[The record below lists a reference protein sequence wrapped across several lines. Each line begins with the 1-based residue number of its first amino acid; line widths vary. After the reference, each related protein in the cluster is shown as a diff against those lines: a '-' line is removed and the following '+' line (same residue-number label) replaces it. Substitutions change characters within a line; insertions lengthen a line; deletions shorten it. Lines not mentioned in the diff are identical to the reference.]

1 MIPSTKKTKRGFFA
15 MCCAVALLIGLLSGC
30 GAEPLSV
37 GEEGADDTKTSAGS
51 AAETARTVV
60 VQETNGTTVVLDA
73 AKASTNAYKGMHLV
87 AGNDVT
93 VQEISDLTMLFDMD
107 KYMYAE
113 ESTHFWLSEA
123 SGSQEKSKT
132 VIYLDEGAT
141 LNRIV
146 NPLENGAVYQVD
158 TPNSTMAVR
167 GTLFR
172 VEVRE
177 GKDGKIYTYL
187 AVLNG
192 AVKVELKTT
201 EGKYNG
207 VSETIPAGTAA
218 AIRADETF
226 SEFIGGS
233 GGKHTAP
240 IDYEA
245 FPAGTLRQ
253 IIAYIDDNEEIDADR
268 DELEALL
275 KQKLSEANGD
285 EKHKHSW
292 QTVTVR
298 EADCARTGLQKTGC
312 ATCSE
317 TKEQKTLPRAAH
329 KLSGWT
335 VKTKATCESK
345 GLKVKKCGVCGKII
359 ERRQTAALAHQ
370 PGKAKI
376 TAPTCVNAGSKVIS
390 CKLCGHII
398 KEEALAAKGHQPG
411 DWEITKP
418 ATYGKEGERR
428 KVCTVCG
435 EVLETEAIPAL
446 ISGGSSACSHQVEKW
461 NVTKAPTCT
470 EAGSKS
476 GTCSVCK
483 QSVTE
488 SIPASGHNWS
498 GWTVTTAATCTA
510 DGVETR
516 TCQKCQKSETRA
528 IKAIGHE
535 ESETWTVT
543 TAATCT
549 TTGTET
555 NYCVHGCGA
564 AVSTREIP
572 KLPHELTEQAGKA
585 ANCTEAG
592 QHKHWKCTACG
603 TLFADETGTTKTTED
618 AVTIAATG
626 HKATNHHS
634 RVEKT
639 CTTDGTK
646 EYWTCRCGK
655 VFSDADCTQETT
667 EDEMKI
673 PKAHVLYAEDWK
685 PDPSADN
692 PATCTKAG
700 AIYAE
705 CQKCGA
711 KMTQES
717 LQPLGHKFGEWEVVK
732 AATADENGEKKRTC
746 KRCGD
751 TETETIPKNN
761 SAEGGNNAGGS
772 GN

>member
-73 AKASTNAYKGMHLV
+73 KKASTNAYKGMHLV

-93 VQEISDLTMLFDMD
+93 VQKISDLTMLFDMD

-113 ESTHFWLSEA
+113 ESTHFWLSKA

-167 GTLFR
+167 GTVFR

-240 IDYEA
+240 IDYAA

-298 EADCARTGLQKTGC
+298 EADCARTGLQKTVC
-312 ATCSE
+312 AVCGE
-317 TKEQKTLPRAAH
+317 TKGQKTLPRAAH

-376 TAPTCVNAGSKVIS
+376 TAPTCVKAGSKVIS

-398 KEEALAAKGHQPG
+398 KEETLTAKGHQPG

-446 ISGGSSACSHQVEKW
+446 ISGGSSACSHQVKNW
-461 NVTKAPTCT
+461 NVTKAQPCT
-470 EAGSKS
+470 EAGSQS

-483 QSVTE
+483 QSVTA
-488 SIPASGHNWS
+488 SIPATGHDEGSWS
-498 GWTVTTAATCTA
+498 TTSPATCTKA
-510 DGVETR
+510 GLEERKCTKCSTVLESKTLKAQGHTMETHAAVAASCTKAGNR
-516 TCQKCQKSETRA
+516 EYSE
-528 IKAIGHE
+528 
-535 ESETWTVT
+535 
-543 TAATCT
+543 CT
-549 TTGTET
+549 TCHKYFTDSNGSNET
-555 NYCVHGCGA
+555 TLEAITIAKVAHTMTKHPSNPKTCKTPGN
-564 AVSTREIP
+564 REYW
-572 KLPHELTEQAGKA
+572 ECNQ
-585 ANCTEAG
+585 
-592 QHKHWKCTACG
+592 CG
-603 TLFADETGTTKTTED
+603 TLFADEAGSTETTLAAMTIAASHSVSSNGWQTTTEATCTTAGEQRQECKDCKQTITQDISALGHDFGDWEIVTTED
-618 AVTIAATG
+618 
-626 HKATNHHS
+626 
-634 RVEKT
+634 
-639 CTTDGTK
+639 
-646 EYWTCRCGK
+646 GK
-655 VFSDADCTQETT
+655 Q
-667 EDEMKI
+667 
-673 PKAHVLYAEDWK
+673 
-685 PDPSADN
+685 
-692 PATCTKAG
+692 
-700 AIYAE
+700 
-705 CQKCGA
+705 
-711 KMTQES
+711 
-717 LQPLGHKFGEWEVVK
+717 
-732 AATADENGEKKRTC
+732 KRTC
-746 KRCGD
+746 KRCGFID
-751 TETETIPKNN
+751 TAPITSKNN
-761 SAEGGNNAGGS
+761 SAEGGQ
-772 GN
+772 

>member
-73 AKASTNAYKGMHLV
+73 KKTSTNAYKGMHLV

-93 VQEISDLTMLFDMD
+93 VQKISDLTMLFDMD

-113 ESTHFWLSEA
+113 ESTHFWLSKA

-167 GTLFR
+167 GTVFR

-240 IDYEA
+240 IDYAA

-298 EADCARTGLQKTGC
+298 EADCARTGLQKTVC
-312 ATCSE
+312 AVCGE
-317 TKEQKTLPRAAH
+317 TKGQKTLPRAAH

-370 PGKAKI
+370 PGKAKM
-376 TAPTCVNAGSKVIS
+376 TAPTCVKAGSKVIS

-398 KEEALAAKGHQPG
+398 KEETLTAKGHQPG

-446 ISGGSSACSHQVEKW
+446 ISGGSSACSHQVENW

-483 QSVTE
+483 QSVIA
-488 SIPASGHNWS
+488 SIPATGHNWS
-498 GWTVTTAATCTA
+498 EWTVKTPASCTA

-516 TCQKCQKSETRA
+516 ECKNCQASETRA
-528 IKAIGHE
+528 IKATGHE

-585 ANCTEAG
+585 ASCTEAG

-626 HKATNHHS
+626 HTLTNHP

-639 CTTDGTK
+639 CTMDGTK
-646 EYWTCRCGK
+646 EYWTCNTCHK
-655 VFSDADCTQETT
+655 VFSDEGGIKETT
-667 EDEMKI
+667 VAEMKI
-673 PKAHVLYAEDWK
+673 PQGHEIGNE
-685 PDPSADN
+685 PTSTT
-692 PATCTKAG
+692 PATCEDNEKKYYQCKNCPEKVCIEQSGTK
-700 AIYAE
+700 
-705 CQKCGA
+705 
-711 KMTQES
+711 
-717 LQPLGHKFGEWEVVK
+717 LGHQFGEWKIVTEP
-732 AATADENGEKKRTC
+732 TDTTEGKKQRTC
-746 KRCGD
+746 TRCKK
-751 TETETIPKNN
+751 TETEPIFLKNN
-761 SAEGGNNAGGS
+761 SAEGGQ
-772 GN
+772 

>member
-73 AKASTNAYKGMHLV
+73 KKTSTNAYKGMHLV

-93 VQEISDLTMLFDMD
+93 VQKISDLTMLFDMD

-113 ESTHFWLSEA
+113 ESTHFWLSKA

-167 GTLFR
+167 GTVFR

-240 IDYEA
+240 IDYAA

-298 EADCARTGLQKTGC
+298 EADCARTGLQKTVC
-312 ATCSE
+312 AVCGE
-317 TKEQKTLPRAAH
+317 AKGQKTLPRAAH

-376 TAPTCVNAGSKVIS
+376 TAPTCVKAGSKVIS

-398 KEEALAAKGHQPG
+398 KEETLAAKGHQPG

-418 ATYGKEGERR
+418 ATYGKEGERC

-446 ISGGSSACSHQVEKW
+446 ISGGSSACSHQVENW

-483 QSVTE
+483 QSVTA
-488 SIPASGHNWS
+488 SIPATGHNWS

-510 DGVETR
+510 AGVETR

-528 IKAIGHE
+528 IKATGHKA
-535 ESETWTVT
+535 SETWTVT
-543 TAATCT
+543 KEATCT

-585 ANCTEAG
+585 ASCTEAG

-603 TLFADETGTTKTTED
+603 TLFADEAGLTKTTED

-626 HKATNHHS
+626 HTLTNHP

-646 EYWTCRCGK
+646 EYWTCNTCHK
-655 VFSDADCTQETT
+655 VFSDEGGTKETT
-667 EDEMKI
+667 VEKMKI
-673 PKAHVLYAEDWK
+673 PQGHEIGNE
-685 PDPSADN
+685 PTSTT
-692 PATCTKAG
+692 PATCEDNEKKYYQCIKCHQSVCMEHSGTK
-700 AIYAE
+700 
-705 CQKCGA
+705 
-711 KMTQES
+711 
-717 LQPLGHKFGEWEVVK
+717 LGHQFGEWEVVK
-732 AATADENGEKKRTC
+732 AATATEAGEKKRTC
-746 KRCGD
+746 TRCNH
-751 TETETIPKNN
+751 TETATIPKKD
-761 SAEGGNNAGGS
+761 SAEGGQ
-772 GN
+772 

>member
-73 AKASTNAYKGMHLV
+73 KKASTNAYKGMHLV

-93 VQEISDLTMLFDMD
+93 VQKISDLTMLFDMD

-113 ESTHFWLSEA
+113 ESTHFWLSKA

-167 GTLFR
+167 GTVFR

-240 IDYEA
+240 IDYAA

-298 EADCARTGLQKTGC
+298 EADCARTGLQKTVC
-312 ATCSE
+312 AVCGE
-317 TKEQKTLPRAAH
+317 TKGQKTLPRAAH

-376 TAPTCVNAGSKVIS
+376 TAPTCVKAGSKVIS

-446 ISGGSSACSHQVEKW
+446 ISGGSSVCSHQVENWKE
-461 NVTKAPTCT
+461 TKAPTCT

-483 QSVTE
+483 QSVTA
-488 SIPASGHNWS
+488 SIPATGHDW
-498 GWTVTTAATCTA
+498 GEWTITTAATCTA

-516 TCQKCQKSETRA
+516 ECENCQKSETRA
-528 IKAIGHE
+528 IKATGHE
-535 ESETWTVT
+535 ASGEWTVT
-543 TAATCT
+543 KEA
-549 TTGTET
+549 
-555 NYCVHGCGA
+555 
-564 AVSTREIP
+564 S
-572 KLPHELTEQAGKA
+572 
-585 ANCTEAG
+585 CTEAG
-592 QHKHWKCTACG
+592 TRVKTCSHTGCNKIMESESIPVTEHSWGNWEETKAPTCV
-603 TLFADETGTTKTTED
+603 ETGEKTKTCNTCQTKETES
-618 AVTIAATG
+618 VAALEHDWGNWKITQ
-626 HKATNHHS
+626 AP
-634 RVEKT
+634 T
-639 CTTDGTK
+639 CTVKGK
-646 EYWTCRCGK
+646 EKRSCQREG
-655 VFSDADCTQETT
+655 CTET
-667 EDEMKI
+667 EERNV
-673 PKAHVLYAEDWK
+673 AA
-685 PDPSADN
+685 
-692 PATCTKAG
+692 
-700 AIYAE
+700 
-705 CQKCGA
+705 
-711 KMTQES
+711 
-717 LQPLGHKFGEWEVVK
+717 LGHKLYSDKWVTTKNETCTEQGAQTQNCERCGEECTQIIAPRHLFGEWEVVK
-732 AATADENGEKKRTC
+732 PATATEAGEKKRTC
-746 KRCGD
+746 TRCGD
-751 TETETIPKNN
+751 TETETIPKKD
-761 SAEGGNNAGGS
+761 SAEGGQ
-772 GN
+772 

>member
-73 AKASTNAYKGMHLV
+73 KKASTNAYKGMHLV

-93 VQEISDLTMLFDMD
+93 VQKISDLTMLFDMD

-113 ESTHFWLSEA
+113 ESTHFWLRKA

-167 GTLFR
+167 GTVFR

-240 IDYEA
+240 IDYAA

-253 IIAYIDDNEEIDADR
+253 IIAYIDDNEEINADR

-298 EADCARTGLQKTGC
+298 EADCARTGLQKTVC
-312 ATCSE
+312 AVCGE
-317 TKEQKTLPRAAH
+317 TKGQKTLPRAAH

-376 TAPTCVNAGSKVIS
+376 TAPTCVKAGSKVIS

-398 KEEALAAKGHQPG
+398 KEETLTAKGHQPG

-446 ISGGSSACSHQVEKW
+446 ISGGSSACSHQVKNW

-470 EAGSKS
+470 EAGSQS

-483 QSVTE
+483 QSVTA
-488 SIPASGHNWS
+488 SIPATGHNWS
-498 GWTVTTAATCTA
+498 DWTITTAATCTA

-528 IKAIGHE
+528 IKATGHKASGE
-535 ESETWTVT
+535 WTVT
-543 TAATCT
+543 KEATCT
-549 TTGTET
+549 TTGTEA
-555 NYCVHGCGA
+555 NYCAHGCGTV
-564 AVSTREIP
+564 VSTREIP
-572 KLPHELTEQAGKA
+572 KLPHKLTEQAEKA
-585 ANCTEAG
+585 ASCTEAG

-603 TLFADETGTTKTTED
+603 TLFADEAGLTETTKET
-618 AVTIAATG
+618 VTIAATG
-626 HKATNHHS
+626 HQLTNHP

-646 EYWTCRCGK
+646 EYWTCNTCHK
-655 VFSDADCTQETT
+655 VFSDEGGTKETT
-667 EDEMKI
+667 VEKMKI
-673 PKAHVLYAEDWK
+673 PKAHVLYAEDWE
-685 PDPSADN
+685 PDPSASN
-692 PATCTKAG
+692 PATCTTAG
-700 AIYAE
+700 TISA
-705 CQKCGA
+705 KCRVCGD

-717 LQPLGHKFGEWEVVK
+717 SQPLGHKFGEWEVVK
-732 AATADENGEKKRTC
+732 PATATEAGEKKRTC
-746 KRCGD
+746 TREGCNH
-751 TETETIPKNN
+751 TETEPIPSKNN
-761 SAEGGNNAGGS
+761 SAEGGQ
-772 GN
+772 

>member
-73 AKASTNAYKGMHLV
+73 KKTSTNAYKGMHLV

-113 ESTHFWLSEA
+113 ESTHFWLSKA

-167 GTLFR
+167 GTVFR

-240 IDYEA
+240 IDYAA

-298 EADCARTGLQKTGC
+298 EADCARTGLQKTVC
-312 ATCSE
+312 AVCGE
-317 TKEQKTLPRAAH
+317 TKGQKTLPRAAH

-345 GLKVKKCGVCGKII
+345 GLKVKRCGVCGKII
-359 ERRQTAALAHQ
+359 ERRQPAALAHQ

-376 TAPTCVNAGSKVIS
+376 TAPTCVKAGFKVIS
-390 CKLCGHII
+390 CKVCGHII

-446 ISGGSSACSHQVEKW
+446 ISGGSSACSHQVENW
-461 NVTKAPTCT
+461 NETKAPTCT

-483 QSVTE
+483 QSVTA
-488 SIPASGHNWS
+488 SIPATGHNWS
-498 GWTVTTAATCTA
+498 DWTITTAATCTA
-510 DGVETR
+510 AGVETR
-516 TCQKCQKSETRA
+516 ECKNCQASETRA
-528 IKAIGHE
+528 IKATGHKA
-535 ESETWTVT
+535 SETWTVT

-585 ANCTEAG
+585 ASCTEAG

-603 TLFADETGTTKTTED
+603 TLFADEAGLTKTTED

-626 HKATNHHS
+626 HTLTNHP

-646 EYWTCRCGK
+646 EYWTCNTCHK
-655 VFSDADCTQETT
+655 VFSDEGGIKETT
-667 EDEMKI
+667 VEKMKI
-673 PKAHVLYAEDWK
+673 PQGHEIGNE
-685 PDPSADN
+685 PTSTT
-692 PATCTKAG
+692 PATCEDNEKKYYQCKNCPEKVCIEQSGTK
-700 AIYAE
+700 
-705 CQKCGA
+705 
-711 KMTQES
+711 
-717 LQPLGHKFGEWEVVK
+717 LGHKFGEWEIVTEPTDTEAGV
-732 AATADENGEKKRTC
+732 KKRTC
-746 KRCGD
+746 TRCKK
-751 TETETIPKNN
+751 TETATIPKNG
-761 SAEGGNNAGGS
+761 SAEGGQ
-772 GN
+772 

>member
-73 AKASTNAYKGMHLV
+73 KKASTNAYKGMHLV

-167 GTLFR
+167 GTVFR

-240 IDYEA
+240 IDYAA

-298 EADCARTGLQKTGC
+298 EADCARTGLQKTVC
-312 ATCSE
+312 AVCGE
-317 TKEQKTLPRAAH
+317 TKGQKTLPRAAH

-345 GLKVKKCGVCGKII
+345 GLKVKRCGVCGKII

-376 TAPTCVNAGSKVIS
+376 TAPTCVKAGSKVIS

-398 KEEALAAKGHQPG
+398 KEETIAAKGHQPG

-418 ATYGKEGERR
+418 ATYGKESERR

-446 ISGGSSACSHQVEKW
+446 ISGGSSACSHQVENW
-461 NVTKAPTCT
+461 NETKAPTCT

-483 QSVTE
+483 QSVTA
-488 SIPASGHNWS
+488 SIPATGHDW
-498 GWTVTTAATCTA
+498 GEWT
-510 DGVETR
+510 
-516 TCQKCQKSETRA
+516 
-528 IKAIGHE
+528 I
-535 ESETWTVT
+535 T

-555 NYCVHGCGA
+555 NYCTHGCGA

-572 KLPHELTEQAGKA
+572 KLPHELTEQAEKA
-585 ANCTEAG
+585 ASCTEAG

-626 HKATNHHS
+626 HTLTNHP

-639 CTTDGTK
+639 CTTPGNR
-646 EYWTCRCGK
+646 EYWECNQCGTL
-655 VFSDADCTQETT
+655 FADEAGSTETT
-667 EDEMKI
+667 LAAMTIAASHSVSSNGWQTKTE
-673 PKAHVLYAEDWK
+673 
-685 PDPSADN
+685 
-692 PATCTKAG
+692 ATCTTAG
-700 AIYAE
+700 E
-705 CQKCGA
+705 QTQKCA
-711 KMTQES
+711 ICKQTITLVIS
-717 LQPLGHKFGEWEVVK
+717 ALGHQFGEWEVV
-732 AATADENGEKKRTC
+732 TEPT
-746 KRCGD
+746 D
-751 TETETIPKNN
+751 TEAGVKKHTCTRCNRTETAPITSKNN
-761 SAEGGNNAGGS
+761 SAEGGQ
-772 GN
+772 

>member
-167 GTLFR
+167 GTVFR

-240 IDYEA
+240 IDYAA

-253 IIAYIDDNEEIDADR
+253 IIAYIDDKEEIDADR

-275 KQKLSEANGD
+275 KQKLSEENGN

-298 EADCARTGLQKTGC
+298 EADCARSGLQKTVC
-312 ATCSE
+312 AACGE
-317 TKEQKTLPRAAH
+317 TKGQKTLPRAAH

-398 KEEALAAKGHQPG
+398 KEETLAAKGHQPG

-418 ATYGKEGERR
+418 ATYGKEGERH

-446 ISGGSSACSHQVEKW
+446 ISGGSSACSHQVVNW
-461 NVTKAPTCT
+461 NVTKAQTCT

-488 SIPASGHNWS
+488 SIPATGHNWS
-498 GWTVTTAATCTA
+498 DWTITTAATCTA

-516 TCQKCQKSETRA
+516 TCQKCKKNETRA

-535 ESETWTVT
+535 ESETWTV
-543 TAATCT
+543 AKEATCT

-555 NYCVHGCGA
+555 NYCAHGCRT

-572 KLPHELTEQAGKA
+572 KLPHKLTEQEEKA
-585 ANCTEAG
+585 ATCTEAG
-592 QHKHWKCTACG
+592 QQKHWKCTVCG
-603 TLFADETGTTKTTED
+603 TLFADEAGSTETKRD

-626 HKATNHHS
+626 HKTTNHHP

-639 CTTDGTK
+639 CEKDGTK
-646 EYWTCRCGK
+646 EYWTCDTCHK
-655 VFSDADCTQETT
+655 VFSDAGCTQETT
-667 EDEMKI
+667 VKAMII
-673 PKAHVLYAEDWK
+673 PKAHVLYAEDWE
-685 PDPSADN
+685 PDLSASN
-692 PATCTKAG
+692 PATCTTAG
-700 AIYAE
+700 TISA
-705 CQKCGA
+705 KCRVCGD
-711 KMTQES
+711 KITQES
-717 LQPLGHKFGEWEVVK
+717 QPLGHKFGEWKVVTEPTDT
-732 AATADENGEKKRTC
+732 TAGEKQRTC
-746 KRCGD
+746 TRCGD
-751 TETETIPKNN
+751 IKTEPIPPKKD
-761 SAEGGNNAGGS
+761 SAEGGQ
-772 GN
+772 

>member
-73 AKASTNAYKGMHLV
+73 KKASTNAYKGMHLV

-93 VQEISDLTMLFDMD
+93 VQKISDLTMLFDMD

-113 ESTHFWLSEA
+113 ESTHFWLRKA

-167 GTLFR
+167 GTVFR

-233 GGKHTAP
+233 GSKHTAP
-240 IDYEA
+240 IDYAA

-298 EADCARTGLQKTGC
+298 EADCARTGLQKTVC
-312 ATCSE
+312 AACGE
-317 TKEQKTLPRAAH
+317 TKGQKTLPRAAH

-345 GLKVKKCGVCGKII
+345 GLKVKRCGVCGKII

-376 TAPTCVNAGSKVIS
+376 TAPTCVKAGSKVIS

-446 ISGGSSACSHQVEKW
+446 ISGGSSVCSHQVENWKE
-461 NVTKAPTCT
+461 TKAPTCT

-483 QSVTE
+483 QSVTA
-488 SIPASGHNWS
+488 SIPATGHDW
-498 GWTVTTAATCTA
+498 GEWT
-510 DGVETR
+510 
-516 TCQKCQKSETRA
+516 
-528 IKAIGHE
+528 I
-535 ESETWTVT
+535 T

-555 NYCVHGCGA
+555 NYCTHGCGA

-572 KLPHELTEQAGKA
+572 KLPHELTEQAEKA
-585 ANCTEAG
+585 ASCTEAG

-626 HKATNHHS
+626 HTLTNHP

-639 CTTDGTK
+639 CTTPGNR
-646 EYWTCRCGK
+646 EYWECNQCGTL
-655 VFSDADCTQETT
+655 FADEAGSTETT
-667 EDEMKI
+667 LAAMTIAASHSVSSNGWQTKTE
-673 PKAHVLYAEDWK
+673 
-685 PDPSADN
+685 
-692 PATCTKAG
+692 ATCTTAG
-700 AIYAE
+700 E
-705 CQKCGA
+705 QTQKCA
-711 KMTQES
+711 ICKQTITLVIS
-717 LQPLGHKFGEWEVVK
+717 ALGHQFGEWEVV
-732 AATADENGEKKRTC
+732 TEPT
-746 KRCGD
+746 D
-751 TETETIPKNN
+751 TEAGVKKHTCTRCNRTETAPITSKNN
-761 SAEGGNNAGGS
+761 SAEGGQ
-772 GN
+772 

>member
-73 AKASTNAYKGMHLV
+73 KKASTNAYKGMHLV

-93 VQEISDLTMLFDMD
+93 VQKISDLTMLFDMD

-113 ESTHFWLSEA
+113 ENTHFWLSEA

-167 GTLFR
+167 GTVFR

-240 IDYEA
+240 IDYAA

-298 EADCARTGLQKTGC
+298 EADCARTGLQKTVC
-312 ATCSE
+312 AVCGE
-317 TKEQKTLPRAAH
+317 TKGQKTLPRAAH

-345 GLKVKKCGVCGKII
+345 GLKVKRCGVCGKIF

-370 PGKAKI
+370 PGKEKM
-376 TAPTCVNAGSKVIS
+376 TAPTCVKAGSKVIS
-390 CKLCGHII
+390 CKVCGHII

-446 ISGGSSACSHQVEKW
+446 ISGGSSACSHQVENW

-470 EAGSKS
+470 EAGSQS

-483 QSVTE
+483 QSVTA
-488 SIPASGHNWS
+488 SIPATGHNWS
-498 GWTVTTAATCTA
+498 DWTITTAATCTA
-510 DGVETR
+510 AGVETR
-516 TCQKCQKSETRA
+516 TCPNCQKSETRA
-528 IKAIGHE
+528 IKAIGHKA
-535 ESETWTVT
+535 SETWTVT

-585 ANCTEAG
+585 ASCTEAG

-626 HKATNHHS
+626 HQLTNHP

-639 CTTDGTK
+639 CTKDGTK
-646 EYWTCRCGK
+646 EYWTCDTCHK
-655 VFSDADCTQETT
+655 VFSDEGGTKKTT
-667 EDEMKI
+667 VEEMKI
-673 PKAHVLYAEDWK
+673 PQGHEIGNE
-685 PDPSADN
+685 PTSTT
-692 PATCTKAG
+692 PATCEDNEKK
-700 AIYAE
+700 YY
-705 CQKCGA
+705 KC
-711 KMTQES
+711 KNCEES
-717 LQPLGHKFGEWEVVK
+717 VCIEQSGTSLGHLYEKNDSGEEVWIVEK
-732 AATADENGEKKRTC
+732 EPTDTEAGVKKRTC
-746 KRCGD
+746 KRCGRID
-751 TETETIPKNN
+751 TKPIPSKNN
-761 SAEGGNNAGGS
+761 SAEGGQ
-772 GN
+772 

>member
-73 AKASTNAYKGMHLV
+73 KKASTNAYKGMHLV

-93 VQEISDLTMLFDMD
+93 VQKISDLTMLFDMD

-113 ESTHFWLSEA
+113 ESTHFWLSKA

-167 GTLFR
+167 GTVFR

-177 GKDGKIYTYL
+177 GKDGKFYTYL

-240 IDYEA
+240 IDYAA

-298 EADCARTGLQKTGC
+298 EADCARTGLQKTVC
-312 ATCSE
+312 AVCGE
-317 TKEQKTLPRAAH
+317 TKGQKTLPRAAH

-335 VKTKATCESK
+335 VKTKTTCESK
-345 GLKVKKCGVCGKII
+345 GLKVKRCGVCGKIF

-370 PGKAKI
+370 PGKAKM
-376 TAPTCVNAGSKVIS
+376 TAPTCVKAGSKVIS

-446 ISGGSSACSHQVEKW
+446 ISGGSSACSHQVENW

-470 EAGSKS
+470 EAGSQS

-483 QSVTE
+483 QSVTA
-488 SIPASGHNWS
+488 SIPATGHNWS
-498 GWTVTTAATCTA
+498 DWTITTAATCTA
-510 DGVETR
+510 AGVETR
-516 TCQKCQKSETRA
+516 TCPNCQKSETRA
-528 IKAIGHE
+528 IKAIGHKA
-535 ESETWTVT
+535 SETWTVT

-585 ANCTEAG
+585 ASCTEAG

-626 HKATNHHS
+626 HQLTNHP

-646 EYWTCRCGK
+646 EYWTCNTCHK
-655 VFSDADCTQETT
+655 VFSDAACTQETT
-667 EDEMKI
+667 VEKMKI
-673 PKAHVLYAEDWK
+673 PQGHEIGNE
-685 PDPSADN
+685 PTSTT
-692 PATCTKAG
+692 PATCEDNEKKYYKCKNCDENVCIEQSGTK
-700 AIYAE
+700 
-705 CQKCGA
+705 
-711 KMTQES
+711 
-717 LQPLGHKFGEWEVVK
+717 LGHQYEKNDSSEEVWTVIEEPT
-732 AATADENGEKKRTC
+732 ATTAGEKQRTC
-746 KRCGD
+746 TRCKK
-751 TETETIPKNN
+751 TETEPIFLKNS
-761 SAEGGNNAGGS
+761 SAEGGQ
-772 GN
+772 

>member
-1 MIPSTKKTKRGFFA
+1 MIPSTKKTKRGFFT

-167 GTLFR
+167 GTVFR

-218 AIRADETF
+218 AIRADENF

-298 EADCARTGLQKTGC
+298 EADCARTGLQKTVC
-312 ATCSE
+312 AACGE
-317 TKEQKTLPRAAH
+317 TKGQKTLPRAAH

-370 PGKAKI
+370 PDKAKI

-390 CKLCGHII
+390 CKVCGHII
-398 KEEALAAKGHQPG
+398 KEEALSAKGHQPG

-446 ISGGSSACSHQVEKW
+446 ISGGSSACSHQVENW

-483 QSVTE
+483 QSVTA
-488 SIPASGHNWS
+488 SIPATGHSW
-498 GWTVTTAATCTA
+498 GDWKETTPATCTA

-516 TCQKCQKSETRA
+516 ECKNCQKSETRA
-528 IKAIGHE
+528 IKATGHKA
-535 ESETWTVT
+535 SETWTV
-543 TAATCT
+543 AKEAT
-549 TTGTET
+549 
-555 NYCVHGCGA
+555 
-564 AVSTREIP
+564 
-572 KLPHELTEQAGKA
+572 
-585 ANCTEAG
+585 CTEAG
-592 QHKHWKCTACG
+592 LKERKCTKCSTVLESESIAVTEHSWG
-603 TLFADETGTTKTTED
+603 DWKETKTPTCTEAGLEERKCTKCSQVESRVVD
-618 AVTIAATG
+618 AGHLLSDSPEKEVAAT
-626 HKATNHHS
+626 
-634 RVEKT
+634 
-639 CTTDGTK
+639 CK
-646 EYWTCRCGK
+646 EAAYK
-655 VFSDADCTQETT
+655 
-667 EDEMKI
+667 
-673 PKAHVLYAEDWK
+673 LYL
-685 PDPSADN
+685 
-692 PATCTKAG
+692 CTKCKDKIKVHYG
-700 AIYAE
+700 
-705 CQKCGA
+705 K
-711 KMTQES
+711 
-717 LQPLGHKFGEWEVVK
+717 PLDHDFGEWEVVTEPTDTE
-732 AATADENGEKKRTC
+732 AGVKKHTC
-746 KRCGD
+746 KGCGR
-751 TETETIPKNN
+751 TETDTIPKKD

>member
-73 AKASTNAYKGMHLV
+73 KKASTNAYKGMHLV

-93 VQEISDLTMLFDMD
+93 VQKISDLTMLFDMD

-113 ESTHFWLSEA
+113 ESTHFWLSKA

-167 GTLFR
+167 GTVFR

-240 IDYEA
+240 IDYAA

-253 IIAYIDDNEEIDADR
+253 IIAYIDDNEE
-268 DELEALL
+268 L

-298 EADCARTGLQKTGC
+298 EADCARTGLQKTVC
-312 ATCSE
+312 AVCGE
-317 TKEQKTLPRAAH
+317 AKGQKTLPRAAH

-376 TAPTCVNAGSKVIS
+376 TAPTCVTAGSKVMS
-390 CKLCGHII
+390 CKVCGHII
-398 KEEALAAKGHQPG
+398 KEETLAAKGHQPG

-446 ISGGSSACSHQVEKW
+446 ISGGSSACSHQVENW

-483 QSVTE
+483 QSVTA
-488 SIPASGHNWS
+488 SIPATGHDW
-498 GWTVTTAATCTA
+498 GEWT
-510 DGVETR
+510 
-516 TCQKCQKSETRA
+516 
-528 IKAIGHE
+528 I
-535 ESETWTVT
+535 T

-555 NYCVHGCGA
+555 NYCTHGCGA

-572 KLPHELTEQAGKA
+572 KLPHELTEQAEKA
-585 ANCTEAG
+585 ASCTEAG

-603 TLFADETGTTKTTED
+603 TLFADETVTTKTTED

-626 HKATNHHS
+626 HTLTNHP

-639 CTTDGTK
+639 CTTPGNR
-646 EYWTCRCGK
+646 EYWECNQCGTL
-655 VFSDADCTQETT
+655 FADEAGSTETT
-667 EDEMKI
+667 LAAMTIAASHSVSSNGWQTKTE
-673 PKAHVLYAEDWK
+673 
-685 PDPSADN
+685 
-692 PATCTKAG
+692 ATCTTAG
-700 AIYAE
+700 E
-705 CQKCGA
+705 QTQKCA
-711 KMTQES
+711 ICKQTITLVIS
-717 LQPLGHKFGEWEVVK
+717 ALGHQFGEWEVV
-732 AATADENGEKKRTC
+732 TEPT
-746 KRCGD
+746 D
-751 TETETIPKNN
+751 TEAGVKKHTCTRCNRTETAPITSKNN
-761 SAEGGNNAGGS
+761 SAEGGQ
-772 GN
+772 

>member
-73 AKASTNAYKGMHLV
+73 KKTSTNAYKGMHLV

-93 VQEISDLTMLFDMD
+93 VQKISDLTMLFDMD

-113 ESTHFWLSEA
+113 ESTHFWLSKA

-167 GTLFR
+167 GTVFR

-240 IDYEA
+240 IDYAA

-298 EADCARTGLQKTGC
+298 EADCARTGLQKTVC
-312 ATCSE
+312 AVCGE
-317 TKEQKTLPRAAH
+317 AKGQKTLPRAAH

-376 TAPTCVNAGSKVIS
+376 TAPTCVKAGSKVIS

-398 KEEALAAKGHQPG
+398 KEETLAAKGHQPG

-418 ATYGKEGERR
+418 ATYGKEGERC

-446 ISGGSSACSHQVEKW
+446 ISGGSSACSHQVENW

-483 QSVTE
+483 QSVTA
-488 SIPASGHNWS
+488 SIPATGHNWS

-510 DGVETR
+510 AGVETR

-528 IKAIGHE
+528 IKATGHKA
-535 ESETWTVT
+535 SETWTVT
-543 TAATCT
+543 KEATCT

-585 ANCTEAG
+585 ASCTEAG

-603 TLFADETGTTKTTED
+603 TLFADEAGLTKTTED

-626 HKATNHHS
+626 HTLTNHP

-646 EYWTCRCGK
+646 EYWTCNTCHK
-655 VFSDADCTQETT
+655 VFSDEGGTKETT
-667 EDEMKI
+667 VEKMKI
-673 PKAHVLYAEDWK
+673 PQGHEIGNE
-685 PDPSADN
+685 PTSTT
-692 PATCTKAG
+692 PATCEDNEKKYYQCIKCHQSVCMEQSGTK
-700 AIYAE
+700 
-705 CQKCGA
+705 
-711 KMTQES
+711 
-717 LQPLGHKFGEWEVVK
+717 LGHQFGEWEVVK
-732 AATADENGEKKRTC
+732 AATATEAGEKKRTC
-746 KRCGD
+746 TRCNH
-751 TETETIPKNN
+751 TETATIPKKD
-761 SAEGGNNAGGS
+761 SAEGGQ
-772 GN
+772 

>member
-1 MIPSTKKTKRGFFA
+1 

-73 AKASTNAYKGMHLV
+73 KKTSTNAYKDMHLV

-167 GTLFR
+167 GTVFR

-192 AVKVELKTT
+192 AVKVGLKTT

-226 SEFIGGS
+226 SEFIGGR

-240 IDYEA
+240 IDYAA

-298 EADCARTGLQKTGC
+298 EADCARTGLQKTVC
-312 ATCSE
+312 AICGE
-317 TKEQKTLPRAAH
+317 TKGQKTLPRAAH

-345 GLKVKKCGVCGKII
+345 GLKVKRCGVCGKIL

-376 TAPTCVNAGSKVIS
+376 TAPTCVKAGSKVIS
-390 CKLCGHII
+390 CAVCGHII

-435 EVLETEAIPAL
+435 EALETEAIPAL
-446 ISGGSSACSHQVEKW
+446 ISGGSSACSHQVENWKE
-461 NVTKAPTCT
+461 TKAPTCT

-483 QSVTE
+483 QSVTA
-488 SIPASGHNWS
+488 SIPATGHNWS
-498 GWTVTTAATCTA
+498 EWTVKTPASCTA

-516 TCQKCQKSETRA
+516 ECKNCQASETRA
-528 IKAIGHE
+528 IKATGHKA
-535 ESETWTVT
+535 SETWTVT

-585 ANCTEAG
+585 ASCTEAG

-603 TLFADETGTTKTTED
+603 TLFADEAGLTKTTED

-626 HKATNHHS
+626 HTLTNHP

-646 EYWTCRCGK
+646 EYWTCNTCHK
-655 VFSDADCTQETT
+655 VFSDEGGIKETT
-667 EDEMKI
+667 VAEMKI
-673 PKAHVLYAEDWK
+673 PQGHEIGNE
-685 PDPSADN
+685 PTSTT
-692 PATCTKAG
+692 PATCEDNEKKYYQCKNCPEKVCIEQSGTK
-700 AIYAE
+700 
-705 CQKCGA
+705 
-711 KMTQES
+711 
-717 LQPLGHKFGEWEVVK
+717 LGHKFGEWEIVTEPTDTEAGV
-732 AATADENGEKKRTC
+732 KKRTC
-746 KRCGD
+746 TRCKK
-751 TETETIPKNN
+751 TETEPIFLKNS
-761 SAEGGNNAGGS
+761 SAEGGQ
-772 GN
+772 

>member
-73 AKASTNAYKGMHLV
+73 KKTSTNAYKGMHLV

-93 VQEISDLTMLFDMD
+93 VQKISDLTMLFDMD

-113 ESTHFWLSEA
+113 ESTHFWLSKA

-167 GTLFR
+167 GTVFR

-240 IDYEA
+240 IDYAA

-298 EADCARTGLQKTGC
+298 EADCARTGLQKTVC
-312 ATCSE
+312 AVCGE
-317 TKEQKTLPRAAH
+317 TKGQKTLPRAAH

-376 TAPTCVNAGSKVIS
+376 TAPTCVKAGSKVIS

-398 KEEALAAKGHQPG
+398 KEETLAAKGHQPG

-418 ATYGKEGERR
+418 ATYGKEGERC

-446 ISGGSSACSHQVEKW
+446 ISGGSSVCSHQVENWKE
-461 NVTKAPTCT
+461 TKAPTCT

-483 QSVTE
+483 QSVTA
-488 SIPASGHNWS
+488 SIPATGHDEGSWS
-498 GWTVTTAATCTA
+498 TTSPATCTKA
-510 DGVETR
+510 GLEERKCTKCSTVLESKTLKAQGHTMETHAAVAASCTKAGNR
-516 TCQKCQKSETRA
+516 EYSE
-528 IKAIGHE
+528 
-535 ESETWTVT
+535 
-543 TAATCT
+543 CT
-549 TTGTET
+549 TCHKYFTDSNGSNET
-555 NYCVHGCGA
+555 TLEAITIAKVAHTMTKHPSNPKTCKTPGN
-564 AVSTREIP
+564 REYW
-572 KLPHELTEQAGKA
+572 ECNQ
-585 ANCTEAG
+585 
-592 QHKHWKCTACG
+592 CG
-603 TLFADETGTTKTTED
+603 TLFADEAGSTETTLAAMTIAASHSVSSNGWQTTTEATCTTAGEQRQECKDCKQTITQDISALGHDFGDWEIVTTED
-618 AVTIAATG
+618 
-626 HKATNHHS
+626 
-634 RVEKT
+634 
-639 CTTDGTK
+639 
-646 EYWTCRCGK
+646 GK
-655 VFSDADCTQETT
+655 Q
-667 EDEMKI
+667 
-673 PKAHVLYAEDWK
+673 
-685 PDPSADN
+685 
-692 PATCTKAG
+692 
-700 AIYAE
+700 
-705 CQKCGA
+705 
-711 KMTQES
+711 
-717 LQPLGHKFGEWEVVK
+717 
-732 AATADENGEKKRTC
+732 KRTC
-746 KRCGD
+746 KRCGFID
-751 TETETIPKNN
+751 TAPITSKNN
-761 SAEGGNNAGGS
+761 SAEGGQ
-772 GN
+772 

>member
-73 AKASTNAYKGMHLV
+73 KKASTNAYKGMHLV

-93 VQEISDLTMLFDMD
+93 VQKISDLTMLFDMD

-113 ESTHFWLSEA
+113 ENTHFWLSEA
-123 SGSQEKSKT
+123 SGSQKKSKT

-146 NPLENGAVYQVD
+146 NPLENGEVYQVD

-167 GTLFR
+167 GTVFR

-177 GKDGKIYTYL
+177 GKDGEIYTYL

-192 AVKVELKTT
+192 AVKVKLKTT

-218 AIRADETF
+218 AIRADESF

-240 IDYEA
+240 IDYAA

-298 EADCARTGLQKTGC
+298 EADCARTGLQKTVC
-312 ATCSE
+312 ATCGE
-317 TKEQKTLPRAAH
+317 TKGQKTLPRAAH

-376 TAPTCVNAGSKVIS
+376 TAPTCVKAGSKVIS

-398 KEEALAAKGHQPG
+398 KKEALAAKGHQPG

-446 ISGGSSACSHQVEKW
+446 ISGGSSACSHQVENWKE
-461 NVTKAPTCT
+461 TKAPTCT

-483 QSVTE
+483 QSVTA
-488 SIPASGHNWS
+488 SIPATGHSW
-498 GWTVTTAATCTA
+498 GDWKETTPATCTA
-510 DGVETR
+510 AGVETR
-516 TCQKCQKSETRA
+516 TCQKCKKNETRA

-572 KLPHELTEQAGKA
+572 KLPHNLTEQAGKA
-585 ANCTEAG
+585 ASCTEAG

-626 HKATNHHS
+626 HTLTNHP

-639 CTTDGTK
+639 CTMDGTK
-646 EYWTCRCGK
+646 EYWTCDTCHK
-655 VFSDADCTQETT
+655 VFSDKDGTKETPV
-667 EDEMKI
+667 EAMII
-673 PKAHVLYAEDWK
+673 PKAHVLYAEDWG
-685 PDPSADN
+685 PDPSASN
-692 PATCTKAG
+692 PATCTTAG
-700 AIYAE
+700 TISA
-705 CQKCGA
+705 KCRVCGD
-711 KMTQES
+711 KITQES
-717 LQPLGHKFGEWEVVK
+717 QPLGHKFGEWKVVTEPTNTE
-732 AATADENGEKKRTC
+732 AGEKRHTC
-746 KRCGD
+746 TRCNR
-751 TETETIPKNN
+751 TETEPIPPKNS
-761 SAEGGNNAGGS
+761 SAEGGQ
-772 GN
+772 

>member
-1 MIPSTKKTKRGFFA
+1 

-73 AKASTNAYKGMHLV
+73 KKTSTNAYKDMHLV

-167 GTLFR
+167 GTVFR

-192 AVKVELKTT
+192 AVKVGLKTT

-226 SEFIGGS
+226 SEFIGGR

-240 IDYEA
+240 IDYAA

-298 EADCARTGLQKTGC
+298 EADCARTGLQKTVC
-312 ATCSE
+312 AVCGE
-317 TKEQKTLPRAAH
+317 TKGQKTLPRAAH

-345 GLKVKKCGVCGKII
+345 GLKVKRCGVCGKIL

-376 TAPTCVNAGSKVIS
+376 TAPTCVKAGSKVIS
-390 CKLCGHII
+390 CAVCGHII

-435 EVLETEAIPAL
+435 EALETEAIPAL
-446 ISGGSSACSHQVEKW
+446 ISGGSSACSHQVENWKE
-461 NVTKAPTCT
+461 TKAPTCT

-483 QSVTE
+483 QSVTA
-488 SIPASGHNWS
+488 SIPATGHNWS
-498 GWTVTTAATCTA
+498 EWTVKTPASCTA

-516 TCQKCQKSETRA
+516 ECKNCQASETRA
-528 IKAIGHE
+528 IKATGHKA
-535 ESETWTVT
+535 SETWTVT

-585 ANCTEAG
+585 ASCTEAG

-603 TLFADETGTTKTTED
+603 TLFADEAGLTKTTED

-626 HKATNHHS
+626 HTLTNHP

-646 EYWTCRCGK
+646 EYWTCNTCHK
-655 VFSDADCTQETT
+655 VFSDEGGIKETT
-667 EDEMKI
+667 VAEMKI
-673 PKAHVLYAEDWK
+673 PQGHEIGNE
-685 PDPSADN
+685 PTSTT
-692 PATCTKAG
+692 PATCEDNEKKYYQCKNCPEKVCIEQSGTK
-700 AIYAE
+700 
-705 CQKCGA
+705 
-711 KMTQES
+711 
-717 LQPLGHKFGEWEVVK
+717 LGHKFGEWEIVTEPTDTEAGV
-732 AATADENGEKKRTC
+732 KKRTC
-746 KRCGD
+746 TRCKK
-751 TETETIPKNN
+751 TETEPIFLKNS
-761 SAEGGNNAGGS
+761 SAEGGQ
-772 GN
+772 

>member
-73 AKASTNAYKGMHLV
+73 KKASTNAYKGMHLV

-93 VQEISDLTMLFDMD
+93 VQKISDLTMLFDMD

-113 ESTHFWLSEA
+113 ENTHFWLSEA

-167 GTLFR
+167 GTVFR

-240 IDYEA
+240 IDYAA

-298 EADCARTGLQKTGC
+298 EADCARTGLQKTVC
-312 ATCSE
+312 AACGE
-317 TKEQKTLPRAAH
+317 TKGQKTLPRAAH

-376 TAPTCVNAGSKVIS
+376 TAPTCVKAGSKVIS

-418 ATYGKEGERR
+418 ATYGKEGERH

-446 ISGGSSACSHQVEKW
+446 ISGGSSACSHKVVNWKE
-461 NVTKAPTCT
+461 TKAPTCT
-470 EAGSKS
+470 EAGSQS

-488 SIPASGHNWS
+488 SIPASGHDWS
-498 GWTVTTAATCTA
+498 DWTITTAATCTA

-528 IKAIGHE
+528 IKATGHDWGNWE
-535 ESETWTVT
+535 ETKAPTCVETGEKTKTCNTCQTTETEPVAALEHDWGNWTIAEAPKCTTEGKEKRVCQRKKCTETEERNVAKLGHTLYSGEWVT
-543 TAATCT
+543 TKNETCT
-549 TTGTET
+549 EKG
-555 NYCVHGCGA
+555 
-564 AVSTREIP
+564 
-572 KLPHELTEQAGKA
+572 EQ
-585 ANCTEAG
+585 T
-592 QHKHWKCTACG
+592 QKC
-603 TLFADETGTTKTTED
+603 E
-618 AVTIAATG
+618 
-626 HKATNHHS
+626 
-634 RVEKT
+634 
-639 CTTDGTK
+639 
-646 EYWTCRCGK
+646 RCGEE
-655 VFSDADCTQETT
+655 CTQ
-667 EDEMKI
+667 I
-673 PKAHVLYAEDWK
+673 IA
-685 PDPSADN
+685 
-692 PATCTKAG
+692 
-700 AIYAE
+700 
-705 CQKCGA
+705 
-711 KMTQES
+711 
-717 LQPLGHKFGEWEVVK
+717 PLGHEFGEWVVV
-732 AATADENGEKKRTC
+732 TEPTDDEAGEKQRTC
-746 KRCGD
+746 TRCGD
-751 TETETIPKNN
+751 IDIETIPALRK
-761 SAEGGNNAGGS
+761 ADNNAGGS

>member
-1 MIPSTKKTKRGFFA
+1 
-15 MCCAVALLIGLLSGC
+15 
-30 GAEPLSV
+30 
-37 GEEGADDTKTSAGS
+37 
-51 AAETARTVV
+51 
-60 VQETNGTTVVLDA
+60 
-73 AKASTNAYKGMHLV
+73 
-87 AGNDVT
+87 
-93 VQEISDLTMLFDMD
+93 
-107 KYMYAE
+107 MYAE
-113 ESTHFWLSEA
+113 ESTHFWLSKA

-167 GTLFR
+167 GTVFR

-240 IDYEA
+240 IDYAA

-298 EADCARTGLQKTGC
+298 EADCARTGLQKTVC
-312 ATCSE
+312 AVCGE
-317 TKEQKTLPRAAH
+317 TKGQKTLPRAAH

-376 TAPTCVNAGSKVIS
+376 TAPTCVKAGSKVIS

-398 KEEALAAKGHQPG
+398 KEETLAAKGHQPG

-418 ATYGKEGERR
+418 ATYGKEGERC

-446 ISGGSSACSHQVEKW
+446 ISGGSSACSHQVKNW

-470 EAGSKS
+470 EAGSQS

-483 QSVTE
+483 QSVTA
-488 SIPASGHNWS
+488 SIPATGHNWS
-498 GWTVTTAATCTA
+498 DWTITTAATCTA

-528 IKAIGHE
+528 IKATGHKA
-535 ESETWTVT
+535 SETWTVT

-585 ANCTEAG
+585 ASCTEAG

-603 TLFADETGTTKTTED
+603 TLFADEAGLTKTTED

-626 HKATNHHS
+626 HTLTNHP

-646 EYWTCRCGK
+646 EYWTCNTCHK
-655 VFSDADCTQETT
+655 VFSDEGGTKETT
-667 EDEMKI
+667 VEKMKI
-673 PKAHVLYAEDWK
+673 PQGHEIGNE
-685 PDPSADN
+685 PTSTT
-692 PATCTKAG
+692 PATCEDNEKKYYQCIKCHQSVCMEQSGTK
-700 AIYAE
+700 
-705 CQKCGA
+705 
-711 KMTQES
+711 
-717 LQPLGHKFGEWEVVK
+717 LGHQFGEWEVVK
-732 AATADENGEKKRTC
+732 AATATEAGEKKRTC
-746 KRCGD
+746 TRCNH
-751 TETETIPKNN
+751 TETATIPKKD
-761 SAEGGNNAGGS
+761 SAEGGQ
-772 GN
+772 

>member
-73 AKASTNAYKGMHLV
+73 KKASTNAYKGMHLV

-93 VQEISDLTMLFDMD
+93 VQKISDLTMLFDMD

-113 ESTHFWLSEA
+113 ENTHFWLSEA

-167 GTLFR
+167 GTVFR

-207 VSETIPAGTAA
+207 VSETIPAGTVA

-240 IDYEA
+240 IDYAA

-298 EADCARTGLQKTGC
+298 EADCARTGLQKTVC
-312 ATCSE
+312 AVCGE
-317 TKEQKTLPRAAH
+317 AKGQKTLPRAAH

-376 TAPTCVNAGSKVIS
+376 TAPTCVKAGSKVIS
-390 CKLCGHII
+390 CKVCGHII

-446 ISGGSSACSHQVEKW
+446 ISGGSSACSHQVENW

-483 QSVTE
+483 QSVTA
-488 SIPASGHNWS
+488 SIPATGHNWS
-498 GWTVTTAATCTA
+498 EWTVKTPASCTA

-516 TCQKCQKSETRA
+516 ECKNCQASETRA
-528 IKAIGHE
+528 IKATGHE

-585 ANCTEAG
+585 ASCTEAG

-603 TLFADETGTTKTTED
+603 TLFADEAGLTKTTED

-626 HKATNHHS
+626 HTLTNHP

-646 EYWTCRCGK
+646 EYWTCNTCHK
-655 VFSDADCTQETT
+655 VFSDEGGIKETT
-667 EDEMKI
+667 VAEMKI
-673 PKAHVLYAEDWK
+673 PQGHEIGNE
-685 PDPSADN
+685 PTSTT
-692 PATCTKAG
+692 PATCEDNEKKYYQCKNCPEKVCIEQSGTK
-700 AIYAE
+700 
-705 CQKCGA
+705 
-711 KMTQES
+711 
-717 LQPLGHKFGEWEVVK
+717 LGHQFGEWKIVTEP
-732 AATADENGEKKRTC
+732 TDTTEGKKQRTC
-746 KRCGD
+746 TREGCD
-751 TETETIPKNN
+751 YTETATIPKKD
-761 SAEGGNNAGGS
+761 SAEGGQ
-772 GN
+772 

>member
-1 MIPSTKKTKRGFFA
+1 
-15 MCCAVALLIGLLSGC
+15 
-30 GAEPLSV
+30 
-37 GEEGADDTKTSAGS
+37 
-51 AAETARTVV
+51 
-60 VQETNGTTVVLDA
+60 
-73 AKASTNAYKGMHLV
+73 MHLV

-93 VQEISDLTMLFDMD
+93 VQKISDLTMLFDMD

-113 ESTHFWLSEA
+113 ESTHFWLSKA

-167 GTLFR
+167 GTVFR

-240 IDYEA
+240 IDYAA

-298 EADCARTGLQKTGC
+298 EADCARTGLQKTVC
-312 ATCSE
+312 AVCGE
-317 TKEQKTLPRAAH
+317 TKGQKTLPRAAH

-376 TAPTCVNAGSKVIS
+376 TAPTCVKAGSKVIS

-398 KEEALAAKGHQPG
+398 KEETLAAKGHQPG

-418 ATYGKEGERR
+418 ATYGKEGERC

-446 ISGGSSACSHQVEKW
+446 ISGGSSVCSHQVENWKE
-461 NVTKAPTCT
+461 TKAPTCT

-483 QSVTE
+483 QSVTA
-488 SIPASGHNWS
+488 SIPATGHNWS
-498 GWTVTTAATCTA
+498 DWTITTAATCTA

-528 IKAIGHE
+528 IKATGHKASGE
-535 ESETWTVT
+535 WTVT
-543 TAATCT
+543 KEAT
-549 TTGTET
+549 
-555 NYCVHGCGA
+555 
-564 AVSTREIP
+564 
-572 KLPHELTEQAGKA
+572 
-585 ANCTEAG
+585 CTEAG
-592 QHKHWKCTACG
+592 TRVKTCSH
-603 TLFADETGTTKTTED
+603 TGCNEIMESES
-618 AVTIAATG
+618 IAATG
-626 HKATNHHS
+626 HSWGDWKETKAPTC
-634 RVEKT
+634 VETGEKT
-639 CTTDGTK
+639 KTCNTCQTKETEPVAALGHDWGNWTKTQEPKCTTEGKEKRVCQRKGCTETEERNVAALGHTLYSDKWVTTK
-646 EYWTCRCGK
+646 NE
-655 VFSDADCTQETT
+655 
-667 EDEMKI
+667 
-673 PKAHVLYAEDWK
+673 
-685 PDPSADN
+685 
-692 PATCTKAG
+692 TCTEKG
-700 AIYAE
+700 EQTQNCAI
-705 CQKCGA
+705 CGETIKQVIA
-711 KMTQES
+711 
-717 LQPLGHKFGEWEVVK
+717 PGHKFGEWEVVK
-732 AATADENGEKKRTC
+732 AATATEDGEQKRTC
-746 KRCGD
+746 TRCNH
-751 TETETIPKNN
+751 TETATIPKNG

>member
-1 MIPSTKKTKRGFFA
+1 M
-15 MCCAVALLIGLLSGC
+15 
-30 GAEPLSV
+30 
-37 GEEGADDTKTSAGS
+37 
-51 AAETARTVV
+51 
-60 VQETNGTTVVLDA
+60 
-73 AKASTNAYKGMHLV
+73 
-87 AGNDVT
+87 
-93 VQEISDLTMLFDMD
+93 
-107 KYMYAE
+107 
-113 ESTHFWLSEA
+113 
-123 SGSQEKSKT
+123 
-132 VIYLDEGAT
+132 
-141 LNRIV
+141 
-146 NPLENGAVYQVD
+146 D

-167 GTLFR
+167 GTVFR

-233 GGKHTAP
+233 GSKHTAP
-240 IDYEA
+240 IDYAA

-298 EADCARTGLQKTGC
+298 EADCARTGLQKTVC
-312 ATCSE
+312 AACGE
-317 TKEQKTLPRAAH
+317 TKGQKTLPRAAH

-345 GLKVKKCGVCGKII
+345 GLKVKRCGVCGKII

-376 TAPTCVNAGSKVIS
+376 TAPTCVKAGSKVIS

-446 ISGGSSACSHQVEKW
+446 ISGGSSVCSHQVENWKE
-461 NVTKAPTCT
+461 TKAPTCT

-483 QSVTE
+483 QSVTA
-488 SIPASGHNWS
+488 SIPATGHNWS
-498 GWTVTTAATCTA
+498 DWTITTAATCTA

-528 IKAIGHE
+528 KG
-535 ESETWTVT
+535 
-543 TAATCT
+543 
-549 TTGTET
+549 
-555 NYCVHGCGA
+555 N
-564 AVSTREIP
+564 
-572 KLPHELTEQAGKA
+572 
-585 ANCTEAG
+585 
-592 QHKHWKCTACG
+592 
-603 TLFADETGTTKTTED
+603 
-618 AVTIAATG
+618 
-626 HKATNHHS
+626 
-634 RVEKT
+634 
-639 CTTDGTK
+639 
-646 EYWTCRCGK
+646 
-655 VFSDADCTQETT
+655 
-667 EDEMKI
+667 
-673 PKAHVLYAEDWK
+673 
-685 PDPSADN
+685 
-692 PATCTKAG
+692 
-700 AIYAE
+700 
-705 CQKCGA
+705 
-711 KMTQES
+711 
-717 LQPLGHKFGEWEVVK
+717 
-732 AATADENGEKKRTC
+732 RT
-746 KRCGD
+746 
-751 TETETIPKNN
+751 
-761 SAEGGNNAGGS
+761 
-772 GN
+772 

>member
-73 AKASTNAYKGMHLV
+73 KKTSTNAYKGMHLV

-93 VQEISDLTMLFDMD
+93 VQKISDLTMLFDMD

-113 ESTHFWLSEA
+113 ESTHFWLSKA

-167 GTLFR
+167 GTVFR

-240 IDYEA
+240 IDYAA

-298 EADCARTGLQKTGC
+298 EADCARTGLQKTVC
-312 ATCSE
+312 AVCGE
-317 TKEQKTLPRAAH
+317 AKGQKTLPRAAH

-376 TAPTCVNAGSKVIS
+376 TAPTCVKAGSKVIS

-398 KEEALAAKGHQPG
+398 KEETLAAKGHQPG

-418 ATYGKEGERR
+418 ATYGKEGERC

-446 ISGGSSACSHQVEKW
+446 ISGGSSVCSHQVENWKE
-461 NVTKAPTCT
+461 TKAPTCT

-483 QSVTE
+483 QSVTA
-488 SIPASGHNWS
+488 SIPATGHNWS
-498 GWTVTTAATCTA
+498 DWTITTAATCTA

-528 IKAIGHE
+528 IKATGHKA
-535 ESETWTVT
+535 SETWTVT

-585 ANCTEAG
+585 ASCTEAG

-603 TLFADETGTTKTTED
+603 TLFADEAGLTKTTED

-626 HKATNHHS
+626 HTLTNHP

-646 EYWTCRCGK
+646 EYWTCNTCHK
-655 VFSDADCTQETT
+655 VFSDEGGTKETT
-667 EDEMKI
+667 VEKMKI
-673 PKAHVLYAEDWK
+673 PQGHEIGNE
-685 PDPSADN
+685 PTSTT
-692 PATCTKAG
+692 PATCEDNEKKYYQCIKCHQSVCMEQSGTK
-700 AIYAE
+700 
-705 CQKCGA
+705 
-711 KMTQES
+711 
-717 LQPLGHKFGEWEVVK
+717 LGHQFGEWEVVK
-732 AATADENGEKKRTC
+732 AATATEAGEKKRTC
-746 KRCGD
+746 TRCNH
-751 TETETIPKNN
+751 TETATIPKKD
-761 SAEGGNNAGGS
+761 SAEGGQ
-772 GN
+772 

>member
-73 AKASTNAYKGMHLV
+73 KKASTNAYKGMHLV

-93 VQEISDLTMLFDMD
+93 VQKISDLTMLFDMD

-113 ESTHFWLSEA
+113 ESTHFWLSKA

-167 GTLFR
+167 GTVFR

-240 IDYEA
+240 IDYAA

-253 IIAYIDDNEEIDADR
+253 IIAYIDDNEEINADR

-298 EADCARTGLQKTGC
+298 EADCARTGLQKTVC
-312 ATCSE
+312 AVCGE
-317 TKEQKTLPRAAH
+317 AKGQKTLPRAAH

-376 TAPTCVNAGSKVIS
+376 TAPTCVKAGSKVIS
-390 CKLCGHII
+390 CKVCGHII
-398 KEEALAAKGHQPG
+398 KEETLAAKGHQPG

-446 ISGGSSACSHQVEKW
+446 ISGGSSACSHQVENW

-483 QSVTE
+483 QSVTA
-488 SIPASGHNWS
+488 SIPATGHDW
-498 GWTVTTAATCTA
+498 GEWT
-510 DGVETR
+510 
-516 TCQKCQKSETRA
+516 
-528 IKAIGHE
+528 I
-535 ESETWTVT
+535 T

-555 NYCVHGCGA
+555 NYCTHGCGA

-572 KLPHELTEQAGKA
+572 KLPHELTEQAEKA
-585 ANCTEAG
+585 ASCTEAG

-626 HKATNHHS
+626 HTLTNHP

-639 CTTDGTK
+639 CTTPGNR
-646 EYWTCRCGK
+646 EYWECNQCGTL
-655 VFSDADCTQETT
+655 FADEAGSTETT
-667 EDEMKI
+667 LAAMTIAASHSVSSNGWQTKTE
-673 PKAHVLYAEDWK
+673 
-685 PDPSADN
+685 
-692 PATCTKAG
+692 ATCTTAG
-700 AIYAE
+700 E
-705 CQKCGA
+705 QTQKCA
-711 KMTQES
+711 ICKQTITLVIS
-717 LQPLGHKFGEWEVVK
+717 ALGHQFGEWEVV
-732 AATADENGEKKRTC
+732 TEPT
-746 KRCGD
+746 D
-751 TETETIPKNN
+751 TEAGVKKHTCTRCNRTETAPITSKNN
-761 SAEGGNNAGGS
+761 SAEGGQ
-772 GN
+772 

>member
-1 MIPSTKKTKRGFFA
+1 VKWLIPSTKKTKRGFFA

-73 AKASTNAYKGMHLV
+73 KKASTNAYKGMHLV

-167 GTLFR
+167 GTVFR

-218 AIRADETF
+218 TIRADETF

-240 IDYEA
+240 IDYAA

-298 EADCARTGLQKTGC
+298 EADCARTGLQKTVC
-312 ATCSE
+312 AACGE
-317 TKEQKTLPRAAH
+317 TKGQKTLPRAAH
-329 KLSGWT
+329 KISGWT

-446 ISGGSSACSHQVEKW
+446 ISGGSSVCSHQVENWKE
-461 NVTKAPTCT
+461 TKAPTCT
-470 EAGSKS
+470 EAGSQS

-483 QSVTE
+483 QSVTA
-488 SIPASGHNWS
+488 SIPATGHDKGSWS
-498 GWTVTTAATCTA
+498 TTSPAT
-510 DGVETR
+510 
-516 TCQKCQKSETRA
+516 
-528 IKAIGHE
+528 
-535 ESETWTVT
+535 
-543 TAATCT
+543 
-549 TTGTET
+549 
-555 NYCVHGCGA
+555 
-564 AVSTREIP
+564 
-572 KLPHELTEQAGKA
+572 
-585 ANCTEAG
+585 CTEAG
-592 QHKHWKCTACG
+592 LEERKCTKCSTVLENRTLEAWGHTMETHAAVAASCTKAGNQEYSECTTCHKYFTDSNGSNETTLEAITIAKAAHTMTKHPFSPKTCTTPGNLEYWECNQCG
-603 TLFADETGTTKTTED
+603 TLFADETGSTETTLAKMKIAASHSVSSDGWKTKT
-618 AVTIAATG
+618 AA
-626 HKATNHHS
+626 
-634 RVEKT
+634 T
-639 CTTDGTK
+639 CTTAG
-646 EYWTCRCGK
+646 EQ
-655 VFSDADCTQETT
+655 TQECKDCKQT
-667 EDEMKI
+667 I
-673 PKAHVLYAEDWK
+673 
-685 PDPSADN
+685 
-692 PATCTKAG
+692 
-700 AIYAE
+700 
-705 CQKCGA
+705 
-711 KMTQES
+711 TQES
-717 LQPLGHKFGEWEVVK
+717 QPLGHKFGEWEVVK
-732 AATADENGEKKRTC
+732 AATANENGEKQRTC
-746 KRCGD
+746 KREGCNYI
-751 TETETIPKNN
+751 ETAEIPKNG
-761 SAEGGNNAGGS
+761 SAEEGNNAGSS

>member
-1 MIPSTKKTKRGFFA
+1 MIPSTQKTKRGFFA

-73 AKASTNAYKGMHLV
+73 KKTSTNAYKGMHLV

-93 VQEISDLTMLFDMD
+93 VQKISDLTMLFDMD

-113 ESTHFWLSEA
+113 ESTHFWLSKA

-167 GTLFR
+167 GTVFR

-240 IDYEA
+240 IDYAA

-298 EADCARTGLQKTGC
+298 EADCARTGLQKTVC
-312 ATCSE
+312 AVCGE
-317 TKEQKTLPRAAH
+317 TKGQKTLPRAAH

-376 TAPTCVNAGSKVIS
+376 TAPTCVKAGSKVIS

-398 KEEALAAKGHQPG
+398 KEETLTAKGHQPG

-446 ISGGSSACSHQVEKW
+446 ISGGSSVCSHQVENWKE
-461 NVTKAPTCT
+461 TKAPTCT

-483 QSVTE
+483 QSVTA
-488 SIPASGHNWS
+488 SIPATGHNWS
-498 GWTVTTAATCTA
+498 DWTITTVATCTA

-528 IKAIGHE
+528 IKATGHKASGE
-535 ESETWTVT
+535 WTVT
-543 TAATCT
+543 KEATCT
-549 TTGTET
+549 TTGTEA
-555 NYCVHGCGA
+555 NYCAHGCGTV
-564 AVSTREIP
+564 VSTREIS
-572 KLPHELTEQAGKA
+572 KLPHKLTEQAEKA
-585 ANCTEAG
+585 ASCTEAG

-603 TLFADETGTTKTTED
+603 TLFADEAGLTKTTED

-626 HKATNHHS
+626 HTLTNHP

-646 EYWTCRCGK
+646 EYWTCNTCHK
-655 VFSDADCTQETT
+655 VFSDEGGTKETT
-667 EDEMKI
+667 VEKMKI
-673 PKAHVLYAEDWK
+673 PQGHEIGNE
-685 PDPSADN
+685 PTSTT
-692 PATCTKAG
+692 PATCEDNEKKYYQCIKCHQSVCMEQSGTK
-700 AIYAE
+700 
-705 CQKCGA
+705 
-711 KMTQES
+711 
-717 LQPLGHKFGEWEVVK
+717 LGHQFGEWEVVK
-732 AATADENGEKKRTC
+732 AATATEAGEKKRTC
-746 KRCGD
+746 TRCNH
-751 TETETIPKNN
+751 TETATIPKNG

>member
-73 AKASTNAYKGMHLV
+73 KKTSTNAYKGMHLV

-113 ESTHFWLSEA
+113 ESTHFWLSKA

-167 GTLFR
+167 GTVFR

-240 IDYEA
+240 IDYAA

-298 EADCARTGLQKTGC
+298 EADCARTGLQKTVC
-312 ATCSE
+312 AVCGE
-317 TKEQKTLPRAAH
+317 AKGQKTLPRAAH

-376 TAPTCVNAGSKVIS
+376 TAPTCVKAGSKVIS
-390 CKLCGHII
+390 CKVCGHII

-411 DWEITKP
+411 NWEITKP
-418 ATYGKEGERR
+418 ATYGKEGERC

-446 ISGGSSACSHQVEKW
+446 ISGGSSACSHQVENW

-483 QSVTE
+483 QSVTA
-488 SIPASGHNWS
+488 SIPATGHNWS
-498 GWTVTTAATCTA
+498 G
-510 DGVETR
+510 
-516 TCQKCQKSETRA
+516 
-528 IKAIGHE
+528 
-535 ESETWTVT
+535 WTVT

-585 ANCTEAG
+585 ASCTEAG
-592 QHKHWKCTACG
+592 QHKHWKCTVCG
-603 TLFADETGTTKTTED
+603 TLFADETGLTETTKET
-618 AVTIAATG
+618 VTIAATG
-626 HKATNHHS
+626 HQLTNHL

-639 CTTDGTK
+639 CTKDGTK
-646 EYWTCRCGK
+646 EYWTCDTCHK
-655 VFSDADCTQETT
+655 VFSDEGGTKKTT
-667 EDEMKI
+667 VEEMKI
-673 PKAHVLYAEDWK
+673 PQGHEIGNE
-685 PDPSADN
+685 PTSTT
-692 PATCTKAG
+692 PATCEDNEKK
-700 AIYAE
+700 YY
-705 CQKCGA
+705 KC
-711 KMTQES
+711 KNCEES
-717 LQPLGHKFGEWEVVK
+717 VCIEQSGTSLGHLYEKNDSGEEVWIVEK
-732 AATADENGEKKRTC
+732 EPTDTEAGVKKRTC
-746 KRCGD
+746 KRCGRID
-751 TETETIPKNN
+751 TKPIPSKNN
-761 SAEGGNNAGGS
+761 SAEGGQ
-772 GN
+772 

>member
-1 MIPSTKKTKRGFFA
+1 

-73 AKASTNAYKGMHLV
+73 KKASTNAYKGMHLV

-93 VQEISDLTMLFDMD
+93 VQKISDLTMLFDMD

-113 ESTHFWLSEA
+113 ENTHFWLSEA

-167 GTLFR
+167 GTVFR

-207 VSETIPAGTAA
+207 VSETIPAGTVA

-240 IDYEA
+240 IDYAA

-298 EADCARTGLQKTGC
+298 EADCARTGLQKTVC
-312 ATCSE
+312 AVCGE
-317 TKEQKTLPRAAH
+317 AKGQKTLPRAAH

-376 TAPTCVNAGSKVIS
+376 TAPTCVKAGSKVIS
-390 CKLCGHII
+390 CKVCGHII

-446 ISGGSSACSHQVEKW
+446 ISGGSSACSHQVENW

-483 QSVTE
+483 QSVTA
-488 SIPASGHNWS
+488 SIPATGHNWS
-498 GWTVTTAATCTA
+498 EWTVKTPASCTA

-516 TCQKCQKSETRA
+516 ECKNCQASETRA
-528 IKAIGHE
+528 IKATGHE

-585 ANCTEAG
+585 ASCTEAG

-603 TLFADETGTTKTTED
+603 TLFADEAGLTKTTED

-626 HKATNHHS
+626 HTLTNHP

-646 EYWTCRCGK
+646 EYWTCNTCHK
-655 VFSDADCTQETT
+655 VFSDEGGIKETT
-667 EDEMKI
+667 VAEMKI
-673 PKAHVLYAEDWK
+673 PQGHEIGNE
-685 PDPSADN
+685 PTSTT
-692 PATCTKAG
+692 PATCEDNEKKYYQCKNCPEKVCIEQSGTK
-700 AIYAE
+700 
-705 CQKCGA
+705 
-711 KMTQES
+711 
-717 LQPLGHKFGEWEVVK
+717 LGHQFGEWKIVTEP
-732 AATADENGEKKRTC
+732 TDTTEGKKQRTC
-746 KRCGD
+746 TREGCD
-751 TETETIPKNN
+751 YTETATIPKKD
-761 SAEGGNNAGGS
+761 SAEGGQ
-772 GN
+772 

>member
-73 AKASTNAYKGMHLV
+73 KKASTNAYKGMHLV

-93 VQEISDLTMLFDMD
+93 VQKISDLTMLFDMD

-113 ESTHFWLSEA
+113 ESTHFWLSKA

-167 GTLFR
+167 GTVFR

-240 IDYEA
+240 IDYAA

-253 IIAYIDDNEEIDADR
+253 IIAYIDDNEEINADR

-298 EADCARTGLQKTGC
+298 EADCARTGLQKTVC
-312 ATCSE
+312 AVCGE
-317 TKEQKTLPRAAH
+317 AKGQKTLPRAAH

-376 TAPTCVNAGSKVIS
+376 TAPTCVKAGSKVIS

-398 KEEALAAKGHQPG
+398 KEETLTAKGHQPG

-446 ISGGSSACSHQVEKW
+446 ISGGSSACSHQVKNW

-470 EAGSKS
+470 EAGSQS

-483 QSVTE
+483 QSVTA
-488 SIPASGHNWS
+488 SIPATGHDW
-498 GWTVTTAATCTA
+498 GEWT
-510 DGVETR
+510 
-516 TCQKCQKSETRA
+516 
-528 IKAIGHE
+528 I
-535 ESETWTVT
+535 T

-585 ANCTEAG
+585 ASCTEAG
-592 QHKHWKCTACG
+592 QHKHWKCTVCG
-603 TLFADETGTTKTTED
+603 TLFADETGLTETTKET
-618 AVTIAATG
+618 VTIAATG
-626 HKATNHHS
+626 HQLTNHL

-639 CTTDGTK
+639 CTKDGTK
-646 EYWTCRCGK
+646 EYWTCDTCHK
-655 VFSDADCTQETT
+655 VFSDEGGTKKTT
-667 EDEMKI
+667 VEEMKI
-673 PKAHVLYAEDWK
+673 PQGHEIGNE
-685 PDPSADN
+685 PTSTT
-692 PATCTKAG
+692 PATCEDNEKK
-700 AIYAE
+700 YY
-705 CQKCGA
+705 KC
-711 KMTQES
+711 KNCEES
-717 LQPLGHKFGEWEVVK
+717 VCIEQSGTSLGHLYEKNDSGEEVWIVEK
-732 AATADENGEKKRTC
+732 EPTDTEAGVKKRTC
-746 KRCGD
+746 KRCGRID
-751 TETETIPKNN
+751 TKPIPSKNN
-761 SAEGGNNAGGS
+761 SAEGGQ
-772 GN
+772 

>member
-73 AKASTNAYKGMHLV
+73 KKTSTNAYKGMHLV

-93 VQEISDLTMLFDMD
+93 VQKISDLTMLFDMD

-113 ESTHFWLSEA
+113 ESTHFWLSKA

-167 GTLFR
+167 GTVFR

-240 IDYEA
+240 IDYAA

-298 EADCARTGLQKTGC
+298 EADCARTGLQKTVC
-312 ATCSE
+312 AVCGE
-317 TKEQKTLPRAAH
+317 TKGQKTLPRAAH

-376 TAPTCVNAGSKVIS
+376 TAPTCVKAGSKVIS

-398 KEEALAAKGHQPG
+398 KEETLTAKGHQPG

-446 ISGGSSACSHQVEKW
+446 ISGGSSACSHQVKNW

-470 EAGSKS
+470 EAGSQS

-483 QSVTE
+483 QSVTA
-488 SIPASGHNWS
+488 SIPATGHNWS
-498 GWTVTTAATCTA
+498 DWTITTAATCTA

-528 IKAIGHE
+528 IKATGHKASGE
-535 ESETWTVT
+535 WTVT
-543 TAATCT
+543 KEATCT

-585 ANCTEAG
+585 ASCTEAG

-603 TLFADETGTTKTTED
+603 TLFADEAGLTKTTED

-626 HKATNHHS
+626 HTLTNHP

-646 EYWTCRCGK
+646 EYWTCNTCHK
-655 VFSDADCTQETT
+655 VFSDEGGTKETT
-667 EDEMKI
+667 VEKMKI
-673 PKAHVLYAEDWK
+673 PQGHEIGNE
-685 PDPSADN
+685 PTSTT
-692 PATCTKAG
+692 PATCEDNEKKYYQCIKCHQSVCMEQSGTK
-700 AIYAE
+700 
-705 CQKCGA
+705 
-711 KMTQES
+711 
-717 LQPLGHKFGEWEVVK
+717 LGHQFGEWEVVK
-732 AATADENGEKKRTC
+732 AATATEAGEKKRTC
-746 KRCGD
+746 TRCNH
-751 TETETIPKNN
+751 TETATIPKKD
-761 SAEGGNNAGGS
+761 SAEGGQ
-772 GN
+772 

>member
-73 AKASTNAYKGMHLV
+73 KKASTNAYKGMHLV

-93 VQEISDLTMLFDMD
+93 VQKISDLTMLFDMD

-167 GTLFR
+167 GTVFR

-240 IDYEA
+240 IDYAA

-298 EADCARTGLQKTGC
+298 EADCARTGLQKTVC
-312 ATCSE
+312 AVCGE
-317 TKEQKTLPRAAH
+317 TKGQKTLPRAAH
-329 KLSGWT
+329 KLSDWT

-398 KEEALAAKGHQPG
+398 KEETLAAKGHQPG

-446 ISGGSSACSHQVEKW
+446 ISGGSSVCSHQVENWKE
-461 NVTKAPTCT
+461 TKAPTCT
-470 EAGSKS
+470 EAGSQS

-498 GWTVTTAATCTA
+498 DWTITTAATCTA

-528 IKAIGHE
+528 IKATGHDWGNWE
-535 ESETWTVT
+535 ETKAPTCVETGEKTKTCNTCQTTETEPVAALEHDWGNWTIAKAPKCTTEGKEKRVCQRKKCTETEERNVAKLGHTLYSGEWVT
-543 TAATCT
+543 TKNETCT
-549 TTGTET
+549 EKG
-555 NYCVHGCGA
+555 
-564 AVSTREIP
+564 
-572 KLPHELTEQAGKA
+572 EQ
-585 ANCTEAG
+585 T
-592 QHKHWKCTACG
+592 QKC
-603 TLFADETGTTKTTED
+603 E
-618 AVTIAATG
+618 
-626 HKATNHHS
+626 
-634 RVEKT
+634 
-639 CTTDGTK
+639 
-646 EYWTCRCGK
+646 RCGEE
-655 VFSDADCTQETT
+655 CTQ
-667 EDEMKI
+667 I
-673 PKAHVLYAEDWK
+673 IA
-685 PDPSADN
+685 
-692 PATCTKAG
+692 
-700 AIYAE
+700 
-705 CQKCGA
+705 
-711 KMTQES
+711 
-717 LQPLGHKFGEWEVVK
+717 PLGHEFGEWVVV
-732 AATADENGEKKRTC
+732 TEPTDDEAGEKQRTC
-746 KRCGD
+746 KRCNR
-751 TETETIPKNN
+751 TETEPIPPKKD
-761 SAEGGNNAGGS
+761 SAEGGQ
-772 GN
+772 

>member
-73 AKASTNAYKGMHLV
+73 KKASTNAYKGMHLV

-93 VQEISDLTMLFDMD
+93 VQKISDLTMLFDMD

-113 ESTHFWLSEA
+113 ESTHFWLSKA

-167 GTLFR
+167 GTVFR

-240 IDYEA
+240 IDYAA

-253 IIAYIDDNEEIDADR
+253 IIAYIDDNEEINADR

-298 EADCARTGLQKTGC
+298 EADCARTGLQKTVC
-312 ATCSE
+312 AVCGE
-317 TKEQKTLPRAAH
+317 AKGQKTLPRAAH

-376 TAPTCVNAGSKVIS
+376 TAPTCVKAGSKVIS

-398 KEEALAAKGHQPG
+398 KEETLTAKGHQPG

-446 ISGGSSACSHQVEKW
+446 ISGGSSACSHQVKNW

-470 EAGSKS
+470 EAGSQS

-483 QSVTE
+483 QSVTA
-488 SIPASGHNWS
+488 SIPATGHDW
-498 GWTVTTAATCTA
+498 GEWT
-510 DGVETR
+510 
-516 TCQKCQKSETRA
+516 
-528 IKAIGHE
+528 I
-535 ESETWTVT
+535 T

-585 ANCTEAG
+585 ASCTEAG
-592 QHKHWKCTACG
+592 QHKHWKCTVCG
-603 TLFADETGTTKTTED
+603 TLFADETGLTETTKET
-618 AVTIAATG
+618 VTIAATG
-626 HKATNHHS
+626 HQLTNHL

-639 CTTDGTK
+639 CTKDGTK
-646 EYWTCRCGK
+646 EYWTCDTCHK
-655 VFSDADCTQETT
+655 VFSDEGGTKKTT
-667 EDEMKI
+667 VEEMKI
-673 PKAHVLYAEDWK
+673 PQGHEIGNE
-685 PDPSADN
+685 PTSTT
-692 PATCTKAG
+692 PATCEDNEKKYYQCIKCHQSVCMEQSGTK
-700 AIYAE
+700 
-705 CQKCGA
+705 
-711 KMTQES
+711 
-717 LQPLGHKFGEWEVVK
+717 LGHQFGEWEVVK
-732 AATADENGEKKRTC
+732 AATATEAGEKKRTC
-746 KRCGD
+746 TRCNH
-751 TETETIPKNN
+751 TETATIPKKG
-761 SAEGGNNAGGS
+761 SAEGGQ
-772 GN
+772 

>member
-73 AKASTNAYKGMHLV
+73 KKASTNAYKGMHLV

-93 VQEISDLTMLFDMD
+93 VQKISDLTMLFDMD

-113 ESTHFWLSEA
+113 ESTHFWLSKA

-167 GTLFR
+167 GTVFR

-233 GGKHTAP
+233 GGRHTAP
-240 IDYEA
+240 IDYAA

-298 EADCARTGLQKTGC
+298 EADCARTGLQKTVC
-312 ATCSE
+312 AVCGE
-317 TKEQKTLPRAAH
+317 TKGQKTLPRAAH

-345 GLKVKKCGVCGKII
+345 GLKVKKCGVCGKIL

-376 TAPTCVNAGSKVIS
+376 TAPTCVNAGSKAIS

-398 KEEALAAKGHQPG
+398 KEETLAAKGHQPG

-446 ISGGSSACSHQVEKW
+446 ISGGSSACSHQVENW

-483 QSVTE
+483 QSVTA
-488 SIPASGHNWS
+488 SIPATGHNWS
-498 GWTVTTAATCTA
+498 DWTITTAATCTA

-516 TCQKCQKSETRA
+516 TCQKCKKNETRA
-528 IKAIGHE
+528 IKATGHKA
-535 ESETWTVT
+535 SETWTVT

-585 ANCTEAG
+585 ASCTEAG

-626 HKATNHHS
+626 HTLTNHP

-639 CTTDGTK
+639 CTMDGTK
-646 EYWTCRCGK
+646 EYWTCNTCHK

-685 PDPSADN
+685 PDPFADN

-705 CQKCGA
+705 CRECGA

-732 AATADENGEKKRTC
+732 PATANEDGEKQRTC
-746 KRCGD
+746 TRCGD
-751 TETETIPKNN
+751 KETTTIPKKG
-761 SAEGGNNAGGS
+761 SAEGGQ
-772 GN
+772 

>member
-1 MIPSTKKTKRGFFA
+1 

-73 AKASTNAYKGMHLV
+73 KKASTNAYKGMHLV

-93 VQEISDLTMLFDMD
+93 VQKISDLTMLFDMD

-113 ESTHFWLSEA
+113 ESTHFWLSKA

-167 GTLFR
+167 GTVFR

-240 IDYEA
+240 IDYAA

-253 IIAYIDDNEEIDADR
+253 IIAYIDDNEEINADR

-298 EADCARTGLQKTGC
+298 EADCARTGLQKTVC
-312 ATCSE
+312 AVCGE
-317 TKEQKTLPRAAH
+317 AKGQKTLPRAAH

-376 TAPTCVNAGSKVIS
+376 TAPTCVKAGSKVIS

-398 KEEALAAKGHQPG
+398 KEETLTAKGHQPG

-446 ISGGSSACSHQVEKW
+446 ISGGSSACSHQVKNW

-470 EAGSKS
+470 EAGSQS

-483 QSVTE
+483 QSVTA
-488 SIPASGHNWS
+488 SIPATGHDW
-498 GWTVTTAATCTA
+498 GEWT
-510 DGVETR
+510 
-516 TCQKCQKSETRA
+516 
-528 IKAIGHE
+528 I
-535 ESETWTVT
+535 T

-585 ANCTEAG
+585 ASCTEAG
-592 QHKHWKCTACG
+592 QHKHWKCTVCG
-603 TLFADETGTTKTTED
+603 TLFADETGLTETTKET
-618 AVTIAATG
+618 VTIAATG
-626 HKATNHHS
+626 HQLTNHL

-639 CTTDGTK
+639 CTKDGTK
-646 EYWTCRCGK
+646 EYWTCDTCHK
-655 VFSDADCTQETT
+655 VFSDEGGTKKTT
-667 EDEMKI
+667 VEEMKI
-673 PKAHVLYAEDWK
+673 PQGHEIGNE
-685 PDPSADN
+685 PTSTT
-692 PATCTKAG
+692 PATCEDNEKKYYQCIKCHQSVCMEQSGTK
-700 AIYAE
+700 
-705 CQKCGA
+705 
-711 KMTQES
+711 
-717 LQPLGHKFGEWEVVK
+717 LGHQFGEWEVVK
-732 AATADENGEKKRTC
+732 AATATEAGEKKRTC
-746 KRCGD
+746 TRCNH
-751 TETETIPKNN
+751 TETATIPKKG
-761 SAEGGNNAGGS
+761 SAEGGQ
-772 GN
+772 